1 MHSILFKLYLKHS
14 IQYLKYMW
22 RCVIFKI
29 TRFNRFYSE
38 FRLSLWCLFK
48 YYFFTIK
55 TNLSTVSSL
64 VSVLILKYH
73 MFCIKITLKLLEHS
87 QIPNVFI
94 IIQSIRIFD
103 RVRELKFSIYINN
116 NIYVFIFF
124 VKSTQETSYLF
135 KNISIDKLCL
145 SHTIILASRQHS
157 YSYS

>member
-29 TRFNRFYSE
+29 TCFNRFYSE

-94 IIQSIRIFD
+94 IIQ
-103 RVRELKFSIYINN
+103 
-116 NIYVFIFF
+116 F
-124 VKSTQETSYLF
+124 VSLTVWESWSFQF
-135 KNISIDKLCL
+135 ISITTFMFLYFLLKVLKKHLICWKISVLISYVCL
-145 SHTIILASRQHS
+145 TRSF
-157 YSYS
+157 